1 MSQADREVWLNFLD
15 EVDEYLNTIE
25 SGLIGLAERGINPQQ
40 MDAALRAVHTIK
52 GIGSMIECPSMSH
65 LAHKFEDSLKIIRAR
80 RDAIQVDA
88 ALEMLLLQGLD
99 HMRQVSS
106 LHRQALPITED
117 WLMEQAQ
124 PTFEKLRDC
133 LGDVQP
139 SDELALLAEDSDD
152 DTAVI
157 MFGTE
162 VEELLERLTSVL
174 ATPGLPCLQSEL
186 EMMVEELQDLG
197 RMLQIDAFTA
207 LCHSIQQQLVM
218 ASPSQV
224 EPIARQALALWERS
238 QALVMVG
245 KLDKLPTMME
255 LTDDDLV
262 PEPHPAYDALDEQT
276 DDEQT
281 DDEQTDDEQAD
292 IIIEPLQS
300 DGLTNGP
307 PTDTEVPDFT
317 PLLSPEDSDTEIAEF
332 EAFLTA
338 ANSDLDNA
346 AIEALVFDTSIDH
359 GVDTVIDL
367 TLTNGLEETETAETT
382 PAGANEPLEI
392 PFSVTEDAIADD
404 ANPIGDVDL
413 TGIEAAIEDLDPED
427 FDPTNFQ
434 VDDAFSPDLSDPA
447 LLDSETGLEDISASS
462 EAEFDDISFEP
473 QAEYASFFQTEADPE
488 EIVEIHVEPVEPAP
502 KAQELPENTV
512 RVPIKLLNQINDL
525 FGELII
531 QRNTMNS
538 RLDQMDDLIKL
549 LTKRMGSLEGNN
561 AQLQTFCNQLSVD
574 ASVPGANHGPY
585 KTTPNE
591 QLLQTHQTGLE
602 SALLGPFAEP
612 AFDSLELDRYSDL
625 HLLSQDQRET
635 LVQLREVTS
644 DVKLNMREIKQ
655 ASSNLNRTAKA
666 LQTNVTRAR
675 MRPLSDIVE
684 RFPRTVRELSLQ
696 YGKTVNLKISGGST
710 LIDRFVAVQ
719 LRDPLMHLLRNA
731 FDHGIEDAE
740 IRQAQG
746 KPSQGTIEIQA
757 SHRGNQTLISISDD
771 GSGIDLNKIRDR
783 AYQMGL
789 TKELLDTMSQSELLG
804 MIFEPGF
811 STAAQVTNLSGR
823 GIGMDVVRNNLE
835 LIRSEIK
842 VDTQAGL
849 GTTFTIGVPFT
860 LSIVRVLLV
869 EIGGMR
875 LAFPT
880 DGVEEMIRFNT
891 VQVFDSPDQQ
901 VINWEGLT
909 VPLIHLE
916 KWLTFRGPLRSPTP
930 DASPIISE
938 PSIIIVSQGER
949 LSGLHID
956 RFWGER
962 EVVIRQVENV
972 ISLPPGFTGCTILED
987 GHVVPLADASK
998 LLEWIEQDSQDEDHQ
1013 PRRWQQLLQS
1023 SVAPEP
1029 PQQLALP
1036 QAQQNNILVVDDS
1049 INMRQLLRTTL
1060 EQAGYGVE
1068 QGKDGQDAVDQLLGG
1083 LSVDAIVC
1091 DIEMPRLDGY
1101 GVLAEIKAD
1110 AQLKNLPIIMLTSRG
1125 SEKHRQLAMRLG
1137 ATAYITKPYQDHE
1150 LLLMIEQV
1158 LQQQPVSTVQ

>member
-25 SGLIGLAERGINPQQ
+25 SGLIGLAEMGGNPQQ

-52 GIGSMIECPSMSH
+52 GIGSMIECPSMSQ
-65 LAHKFEDSLKIIRAR
+65 LAHQFEDSLKIIRAR
-80 RDAIQVDA
+80 RDAIQLDA
-88 ALEMLLLQGLD
+88 VLEMLLLQGLD
-99 HMRQVSS
+99 RMRQVSS
-106 LHRQALPITED
+106 RHRQALPITED
-117 WLMEQAQ
+117 WLIEHAQ
-124 PTFEKLRDC
+124 PTFEKLHDR

-139 SDELALLAEDSDD
+139 SDELALLADESGD

-162 VEELLERLTSVL
+162 VEELLARLSSVL
-174 ATPGLPCLQSEL
+174 ATPELPCLQSEL

-197 RMLQIDAFTA
+197 RMLQIDAFTS
-207 LCHSIQQQLVM
+207 LCQSIQQQLVI
-218 ASPSQV
+218 ASPSQI
-224 EPIARQALALWERS
+224 EPIARQALVLWEQS

-245 KLDKLPTMME
+245 QLDKLPTQME
-255 LTDDDLV
+255 LTNETNEINDTRV
-262 PEPHPAYDALDEQT
+262 PGHQVYDTQT
-276 DDEQT
+276 YDT
-281 DDEQTDDEQAD
+281 QANAVD
-292 IIIEPLQS
+292 EPLQS
-300 DGLTNGP
+300 SAHLTEDLTEDSTEDAP
-307 PTDTEVPDFT
+307 PDVDTQEVPDFT
-317 PLLSPEDSDTEIAEF
+317 TFLSTEDSDAEIAEF
-332 EAFLTA
+332 EAFITA
-338 ANSDLDNA
+338 ANDDLDNA
-346 AIEALVFDTSIDH
+346 AIEALVFNSSINH

-367 TLTNGLEETETAETT
+367 TITNNLGEAETAETT
-382 PAGANEPLEI
+382 SAETNEPLDME
-392 PFSVTEDAIADD
+392 FSVTEDAIANNIED
-404 ANPIGDVDL
+404 IDL
-413 TGIEAAIEDLDPED
+413 TGIEAAIEDFDPED
-427 FDPTNFQ
+427 FDSEDFDPADFQ
-434 VDDAFSPDLSDPA
+434 FDSSFSSSISDPT
-447 LLDSETGLEDISASS
+447 LS
-462 EAEFDDISFEP
+462 EAELEDVAFEP
-473 QAEYASFFQTEADPE
+473 QAEYSSFFQPEADPE
-488 EIVEIHVEPVEPAP
+488 EIVEIHVEPVEPAT
-502 KAQELPENTV
+502 KVQELPEHTV
-512 RVPIKLLNQINDL
+512 RVPIKLLNQLNDL

-538 RLDQMDDLIKL
+538 RLEQMDDLIKL
-549 LTKRMGSLEGNN
+549 LSKRMGSLEGSN

-574 ASVPGANHGPY
+574 ASAPGMGYEA
-585 KTTPNE
+585 KTTPKAVE
-591 QLLQTHQTGLE
+591 QLLQTHQTDPE
-602 SALLGPFAEP
+602 SSLLNPFATAEP

-655 ASSNLNRTAKA
+655 ASSSLNRTAKS

-675 MRPLSDIVE
+675 MRPLADIVE
-684 RFPRTVRELSLQ
+684 RFPRAVRELSLQ

-746 KPSQGTIEIQA
+746 KPSQGTIEIRA
-757 SHRGNQTLISISDD
+757 SHRGNQTLIAISDD
-771 GSGIDLNKIRDR
+771 GAGIDLNKIRDR
-783 AYQMGL
+783 AHQMGL
-789 TKELLDTMSQSELLG
+789 THELLDTMSQSELLG

-811 STAAQVTNLSGR
+811 STAEQVTNLSGR

-842 VDTQAGL
+842 VDTQAGM
-849 GTTFTIGVPFT
+849 GTTFTISVPFT

-880 DGVEEMIRFNT
+880 DGIEEMIRFNS
-891 VQVFDSPDQQ
+891 VQVFDSPEQQ
-901 VINWEGLT
+901 MINWEGLT
-909 VPLIHLE
+909 VPLIHLD
-916 KWLTFRGPLRSPTP
+916 KWLEFRGPLRSPTL
-930 DASPIISE
+930 DASPIINE
-938 PSIIIVSQGER
+938 PSILIVSQGER

-962 EVVIRQVENV
+962 EVVIRQIENV
-972 ISLPPGFTGCTILED
+972 ISLPAGFTGCTILED
-987 GHVVPLADASK
+987 GHVVPLADATK
-998 LLEWIEQDSQDEDHQ
+998 LLELMEQNNQNEDHQ
-1013 PRRWQQLLQS
+1013 PNSPRRWQQLLQS

-1060 EQAGYGVE
+1060 EQAGYSVE
-1068 QGKDGQDAVDQLLGG
+1068 QGKDGQDAVDKLLGG

-1101 GVLAEIKAD
+1101 GVLAEIRAD
-1110 AQLKNLPIIMLTSRG
+1110 ATLKNLPIIMLTSRG

-1158 LQQQPVSTVQ
+1158 LQPQSVSTV